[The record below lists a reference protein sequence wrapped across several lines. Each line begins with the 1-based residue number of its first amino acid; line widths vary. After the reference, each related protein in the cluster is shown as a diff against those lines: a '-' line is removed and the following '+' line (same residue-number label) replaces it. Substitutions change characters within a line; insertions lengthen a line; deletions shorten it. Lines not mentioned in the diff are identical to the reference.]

1 MINNQLEMNSIHVI
15 FSQSQTESPYEFYQ
29 QMLVEN
35 PIYWDEKKKKFGQ
48 YIHFVNVNL
57 F

>member
-1 MINNQLEMNSIHVI
+1 MNSIHVI

-35 PIYWDEKKKKFGQ
+35 PIYWDEKKK
-48 YIHFVNVNL
+48 NL
-57 F
+57 DNIFIS